1 MTLRT
6 AASTRLWPSILAA
19 AFATSVMAMRPT
31 KTTRVA
37 IRVAPSELAESL
49 ALDVWSEHRAP
60 GEPIDIVVDTSALP
74 RLSVRGYTWDVLV
87 ADVDAVAEAEAV
99 RLHQPQAAGADWF
112 AEYKDY
118 AAITEHIAQLAKLAP
133 DRVSLHGIGSSIDG
147 RTIWALRI
155 GGGGAN
161 ATPMLINGTQ
171 HAREWI
177 AAMTT
182 TCVADRLVRDYDRDP
197 KIRAFVDSTTL
208 WVVPV
213 VNPDGYQYSWS
224 SSRYWRK
231 NRRGG
236 YGVDLNRNWSV
247 AFGGSGSSSNKRSDI
262 YRGEYAFSEPESA
275 AIRDLAK
282 RERPKLAIDF
292 HSYGQLVLYPWNYT
306 SKRADD
312 HDQLTATGDAMAS
325 AIFSQHGVR
334 YTLMSGVE
342 LYPAAGTAQDFMY
355 GDIGAL
361 AYTIE
366 LRPKGRGGFVL
377 PPEQIR
383 PTCDEGL
390 AAVLALRGAR

>member
-1 MTLRT
+1 
-6 AASTRLWPSILAA
+6 
-19 AFATSVMAMRPT
+19 MRPST
-31 KTTRVA
+31 TTRVA
-37 IRVAPSELAESL
+37 IRTAVTPLAEEL

-60 GEPIDIVVDTSALP
+60 GMPFDIVVDASALP
-74 RLSVRGYTWDVLV
+74 RLSARGIAWEVLV
-87 ADVDAVAEAEAV
+87 PNIDAVADAEAA
-99 RLHQPQAAGADWF
+99 RLASPQSAHADWF

-118 AAITEHIAQLAKLAP
+118 GAISEYIANLAKLAP
-133 DRVSLHGIGSSIDG
+133 ERVSLHGIGTSIDG

-155 GGGGAN
+155 GGSAAN
-161 ATPMLINGTQ
+161 TKPMLVNGTQ

-182 TCVADRLVRDYDRDP
+182 TCIADRLVRDYDRDP
-197 KIRAFVDSTTL
+197 KVRAFVDSTTL

-224 SSRYWRK
+224 TSRYWRK

-236 YGVDLNRNWSV
+236 HGVDLNRNWGV
-247 AFGGSGSSSNKRSDI
+247 AFGGPGSSSNKRSDI
-262 YRGEYAFSEPESA
+262 YRGEYAFSEPETA
-275 AIRDLAK
+275 AVRDLAQ
-282 RERPKLAIDF
+282 RVRPQLAIDF

-312 HDQLTATGDAMAS
+312 HDQLTAVGDKMAS
-325 AIFSQHGVR
+325 AIYAQHKQR

-342 LYPAAGTAQDFMY
+342 LYPASGTAQDFMY
-355 GDIGAL
+355 GDVGAL

-366 LRPKGRGGFVL
+366 LRPKSRGGFVL
-377 PPEQIR
+377 PPNEIR

-390 AAVLALRGAR
+390 AAVLALRDAR

>member
-1 MTLRT
+1 MTLRAPRAT
-6 AASTRLWPSILAA
+6 ARLWPSILAA
-19 AFATSVMAMRPT
+19 AFATSVLALQPSG
-31 KTTRVA
+31 TTRVA
-37 IRVAPSELAESL
+37 IRTSPLAEDL
-49 ALDVWSEHRAP
+49 ALDVWSEHRKP
-60 GEPIDIVVDTSALP
+60 GEPIDIVVDARTLP
-74 RLSVRGYTWDVLV
+74 QLAARGFTWEVIVPDI
-87 ADVDAVAEAEAV
+87 DAVAEAEAA
-99 RLHQPQAAGADWF
+99 RLASPQASDADWF

-118 AAITEHIAQLAKLAP
+118 GAISEYIANLAKLAP
-133 DRVSLHGIGSSIDG
+133 DRVSLHGIGTSIDG

-155 GGGGAN
+155 GGPAVN

-182 TCVADRLVRDYDRDP
+182 TCIADRLVRDYDRDP
-197 KIRAFVDSTTL
+197 AVRSFVDSTTL

-236 YGVDLNRNWSV
+236 YGVDLNRNWGV
-247 AFGGSGSSSNKRSDI
+247 AFGGPGLSSNKRSDV
-262 YRGEYAFSEPESA
+262 YRGEYAFSEPETA
-275 AIRDLAK
+275 AVRDLA
-282 RERPKLAIDF
+282 ERVRPQLAIDF
-292 HSYGQLVLYPWNYT
+292 HSYGQLVLFPWNYT
-306 SKRADD
+306 SKRSAD
-312 HDQLTATGDAMAS
+312 HDRLTAVGDTLAS
-325 AIFSQHGVR
+325 AIYAQHQQR

-355 GDIGAL
+355 GRNGAL

-377 PPEQIR
+377 PPNEIR

-390 AAVLALRGAR
+390 AAVLALRGAH

>member
-1 MTLRT
+1 
-6 AASTRLWPSILAA
+6 
-19 AFATSVMAMRPT
+19 MRPAN
-31 KTTRVA
+31 TTRVA

-49 ALDVWSEHRAP
+49 ALDVGSEHRAP
-60 GEPIDIVVDTSALP
+60 GEPIDSVVDTSALP
-74 RLSVRGYTWDVLV
+74 RLSVRGYTWEVLV
-87 ADVDAVAEAEAV
+87 PDVDAVAEAEAA
-99 RLHQPQAAGADWF
+99 RLSAPQAAGADWF

-155 GGGGAN
+155 GGGGASS
-161 ATPMLINGTQ
+161 TPMLINGTQ

-275 AIRDLAK
+275 AVRDLAK

-312 HDQLTATGDAMAS
+312 HDQLTATGDRMAS
-325 AIFSQHGVR
+325 AIFAQHGVR